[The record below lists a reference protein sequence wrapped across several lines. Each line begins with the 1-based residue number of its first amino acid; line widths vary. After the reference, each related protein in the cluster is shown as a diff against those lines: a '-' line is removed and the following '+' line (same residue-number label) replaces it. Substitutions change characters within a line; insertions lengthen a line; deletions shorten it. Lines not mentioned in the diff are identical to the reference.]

1 MSIGVRPSCVGLR
14 LLNLHALQFVIVL
27 RVIIVHFGCYLMK
40 HCKLFCILFLA
51 DFTVLAKSSAKV
63 MILIEIRKKKPRNF
77 FLGFLFS
84 SFCNFLFLI

>member
-63 MILIEIRKKKPRNF
+63 MILIEKRNKKAEKFLLRLSF
-77 FLGFLFS
+77 FIFL
-84 SFCNFLFLI
+84 

>member
-1 MSIGVRPSCVGLR
+1 MEMSIGVRPSCVGLR

-63 MILIEIRKKKPRNF
+63 MILIEKRNKKAEKFLLRLSF
-77 FLGFLFS
+77 FIFL
-84 SFCNFLFLI
+84 

>member
-63 MILIEIRKKKPRNF
+63 MILIEKRNKKTEKFLPRLSF
-77 FLGFLFS
+77 FIFL
-84 SFCNFLFLI
+84 

>member
-1 MSIGVRPSCVGLR
+1 MEMSIGVRPSCVGLR

-63 MILIEIRKKKPRNF
+63 MILIEKRNKKAEKFLPRLSF
-77 FLGFLFS
+77 FIFL
-84 SFCNFLFLI
+84 